1 MSETQETEQGLSEEQ
16 AAEKLLSRMRKEPE
30 PEHEEEE
37 PANETEPES
46 EALEDAPEDD
56 EVEADFLGEKVKVR
70 GKEASELVQRFAA
83 KAKELEA
90 NTTRKFQEAAEVRK
104 SAEKAAEAAQL
115 VQALAEKHGEML
127 GHRTMVQQRM
137 QQLRNIDVRQL
148 QAQDPA
154 ALAGLTAEMQQLQM
168 TEQEITRRLAMTAHG
183 IQEQRAQLQAQGI
196 EEAKKYAQTIKGWS
210 EEYDAKL
217 LDYVVK
223 DVGAPADEV
232 RAKMS
237 GWLMKLIHQAYEG
250 QKVSQ
255 SKPWEKKSPGSNQTL
270 KPGTSGQSK
279 GQTTAAVESAQKR
292 FKKSGSLD
300 DAAQLLLARSK
311 LRKR

>member
-46 EALEDAPEDD
+46 EASEDAPEDD

-90 NTTRKFQEAAEVRK
+90 NTTRKFQEAADVRK

-196 EEAKKYAQTIKGWS
+196 EEAKKYAQTIKGWG

-250 QKVSQ
+250 QKVTQ
-255 SKPWEKKSPGSNQTL
+255 AKPWEKRTPQANQTL
-270 KPGTSGQSK
+270 KPGASGQQK
-279 GQTTAAVESAQKR
+279 GSAAVAVENVTKR

-300 DAAQLLLARSK
+300 DAASLMLARAK
-311 LRKR
+311 AKRR